1 MADQTT
7 GADQIKQ
14 FKDFIL
20 NYNKLSEICFTDCVH
35 DMTLRTVTTKEEQC
49 ANNCFDKFL
58 KMNQRISQRFQEIQ
72 LQQTDRQQLQPQ
84 QQ

>member
-1 MADQTT
+1 MADNTN
-7 GADQIKQ
+7 DQMKQ

-20 NYNKLSEICFTDCVH
+20 NYNKLSEICFMDCVH
-35 DMTLRTVTTKEEQC
+35 DMTTRSVSTKEETC

-72 LQQTDRQQLQPQ
+72 LLQNERQQQ